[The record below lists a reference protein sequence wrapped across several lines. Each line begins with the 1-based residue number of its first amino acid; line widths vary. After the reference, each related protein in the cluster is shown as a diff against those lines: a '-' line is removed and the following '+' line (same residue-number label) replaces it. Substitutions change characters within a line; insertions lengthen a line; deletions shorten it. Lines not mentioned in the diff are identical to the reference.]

1 MAKRKPD
8 RKSQYVEQVTR
19 GEGFASWQAHDR
31 KGESERETAFRR
43 RIERRKER
51 MLANRVRVRH
61 PALLAEEEVAQARR
75 NIRRAAWAREWFDEL
90 REKAEHVA
98 SQPDGYV
105 EDMLPELTPWVG
117 YTFFCPHCNGVKS
130 FEGTEYNII
139 DWDYRRPDRITCKCC
154 GHRYPSDDYPETGEL
169 QLPRSGQ
176 TLTFYLNDEE
186 RRHPRNRT
194 GKYAWKW
201 AGKPVHACFTGI
213 VREQKI
219 RFMVGAARAL
229 ALVYRFTGEPKY
241 AERAAQIL
249 VRLTHCFRHA
259 WGYHDY
265 WDVVADC
272 DPMYAAWH
280 DHELPLEWK
289 RCLFSDA
296 YARDTVDRAHMLQ
309 SFWGA
314 GRIHPSTD
322 VITDVISVCE
332 AYDLTYDARGAGGDR
347 LWTPELRRTL
357 ERDLILEWILEAEPF
372 VGGPGKAKT
381 TNNKAPRIYR
391 TMAAVAKCLG
401 VTKYA
406 EIALRGYE
414 AIRDASFEFD
424 GFSKET
430 PSYTDMYLGQLLQV
444 PEMLHRFR
452 WPKGRARREGT
463 VDLYRSEPKLRR
475 ILQTRLENLRPDG
488 RLLPHGDSHQSNV
501 KEEKGSPVLEIGLRR
516 FPDIYGRRL
525 PVLFRHRGSKP
536 GEYGV
541 LHLNAGDFTAPKGTK
556 LGDDLCLPE
565 GFFPGW
571 MTAFLRH
578 GSGMDGTLFTM
589 SMSPSGGHR
598 HYDNLSIYYE
608 TGSQTVLG
616 DHGYLAE
623 APAQRWVKDTFSHNL
638 VIVDDER
645 QIFRTE
651 GLRKPSLEMMVMSP
665 LASVVEGSS
674 QVYAQCR
681 DYRRLA
687 VLIKGPGSETFVVD
701 IFRVKGGS
709 KHDYRIFSEIA
720 SSDAGKAGRLEL
732 AGVTMSPEPP
742 LPEIGASER
751 PEDIYG
757 LRDTR
762 EVRNPP
768 DNWQAT
774 WREKGRR
781 YRLWVLSEVDVCQA
795 SNGPGQEM
803 WSNPKHIGRR
813 LRYVDAVN
821 HGADLQSTFVAI
833 HEPGGPRGS
842 MPIRKAERL
851 EVPRS
856 AGANAVALR
865 VESKWGS
872 YVILSEF
879 SREAEVGG
887 VSFKGKLGILHT
899 TPRGKRRL
907 LTCGAQRLT
916 DDGFGFADAPACW
929 KGKVAGHT
937 ETVLV
942 PDTDRPSGWPAL
954 LEEVTPCVLTGSGR
968 QYTGFPVKSVGRKR
982 IVVDRF
988 PLQPA
993 KRFVMLATQY
1003 VEE

>member
-1 MAKRKPD
+1 MPTKKRDAKAEYIRH
-8 RKSQYVEQVTR
+8 VVR
-19 GEGFASWQAHDR
+19 GEGFASWQARDQR
-31 KGESERETAFRR
+31 GESDKERAFRE
-43 RIERRKER
+43 RIERRKAR
-51 MLANRVRVRH
+51 MLANRARVRH
-61 PALLAEEEVAQARR
+61 PALFTEAEIEQARL
-75 NIRRAAWAREWFDEL
+75 NIREAAWAREWFDEL
-90 REKAEHVA
+90 KEKADYVA

-105 EDMLPELTPWVG
+105 GEMLPELTPWVG
-117 YTFFCPHCNGVKS
+117 YTFFCPNCYGAKS
-130 FEGTEYNII
+130 FEGAEYNII
-139 DWDYRRPDRITCKCC
+139 DWDFRRPDRIRCKCC
-154 GHRYPSDDYPETGEL
+154 GHTYPSDDYPETGEL

-186 RRHPRNRT
+186 RRHPRDRS

-201 AGKPVHACFTGI
+201 AGRPVHACFTGI

-219 RFMVGAARAL
+219 RFMIGAARAL
-229 ALVYRFTGEPKY
+229 ALVYRFTGEPTY
-241 AERAAQIL
+241 AERAALVL
-249 VRLTHCFRHA
+249 VRLTHCFRHTWA
-259 WGYHDY
+259 YHDY

-272 DPMYAAWH
+272 DPLYAAWH
-280 DHELPLEWK
+280 DMGLPLEWK

-296 YARDTVDRAHMLQ
+296 YAGDTVDCARMLQ

-322 VITDVISVCE
+322 VITDLVSVCE
-332 AYDLTYDARGAGGDR
+332 AYDLTDGACRADGNV
-347 LWTPELRRTL
+347 LWTPELRQTL
-357 ERDLILEWILEAEPF
+357 ERDLILEWVLEAEPF
-372 VGGPGKAKT
+372 AGGPGKSKT

-391 TMAAVAKCLG
+391 AMAAVAKCLG
-401 VTKYA
+401 ITEYA
-406 EIALRGYE
+406 ETALRGYE
-414 AIRDASFEFD
+414 AIRDASFELD

-452 WPKGRARREGT
+452 WPKGGARRKGT
-463 VDLYRSEPKLRR
+463 VDLYRTDPQLRR

-501 KEEKGSPVLEIGLRR
+501 KEERGSPILEIGLKR
-516 FPDIYGRRL
+516 FPDLYGERL
-525 PVLFRHRGSKP
+525 AVLYRHRGSKP
-536 GEYGV
+536 TEYSV
-541 LHLNAGDFTAPKGTK
+541 LRLSADDYAAPRGPKQE
-556 LGDDLCLPE
+556 DDLCLPE
-565 GFFPGW
+565 SFFPGW
-571 MTAFLRH
+571 MTAVLRH
-578 GSGMDGTLFTM
+578 GRGMDGTVFTM
-589 SMSPSGGHR
+589 SMSPAGGHR

-608 TGSQTVLG
+608 TGSRTVLG

-645 QIFRTE
+645 QIFRT
-651 GLRKPSLEMMVMSP
+651 GGVRKPSLEMMATSP

-674 QVYAQCR
+674 QVYAQCSS
-681 DYRRLA
+681 YRRLA

-709 KHDYRIFSEIA
+709 RHDYRICSEIA
-720 SSDAGKAGRLEL
+720 SSDAGKVGRLEF
-732 AGVTMSPEPP
+732 AGVAMPPEPP

-781 YRLWVLSEVDVCQA
+781 YRLWMLSPADACQA

-803 WSNPKHIGRR
+803 WSNPKHVGRR

-821 HGADLQSTFVAI
+821 QGTDLRSAFVAI
-833 HEPGGPRGS
+833 HEAGGPRGS
-842 MPIRKAERL
+842 MPIRRADRL
-851 EVPRS
+851 EVPSS

-865 VESKWGS
+865 IESKWGT
-872 YVILSEF
+872 YVLLSEF
-879 SREAEVGG
+879 AREAEVGG
-887 VSFKGKLGILHT
+887 IRFRGKLGLLHT
-899 TPRGKRRL
+899 TPEGKRRL

-916 DDGFGFADAPACW
+916 DGDFGFADAPACW
-929 KGKVAGHT
+929 KGKVAGHS
-937 ETVLV
+937 ETVLF
-942 PDTDRPSGWPAL
+942 PDTDCPSGWPAL
-954 LEEVTPCVLTGSGR
+954 PGAATAYLLAGSGK
-968 QYTGFPVKSVGRKR
+968 QYTGFPVKSVGRER
-982 IVVDRF
+982 ITVDRF
-988 PLQPA
+988 PLLPA
-993 KRFVMLATQY
+993 KRFSLLATQY
-1003 VEE
+1003 IAE